1 MYNPKFNYQPIP
13 REQVNGQRLYA
24 TPTGRVPSVTTIL
37 DKTKPEEKKK
47 ALQEWRNRVGEEE
60 ANRISKIASGRG
72 TGVHTLCER
81 YINNEP
87 LGSCMPDALE
97 MFLSIK
103 PYLNKINNI
112 YYQEQA
118 LWSEQLGL
126 AGRCDCI
133 GHYEGEL
140 ASIDFKTSR
149 RPKKEEDIEDYFQ
162 QTTAYA
168 LMHEELTGIPINKL
182 VIIMAVEDNPPLIF
196 VKETADYIDGL
207 VKSIDIY
214 LLYFLAGVLF
224 CCFIIWNGPDVYIS
238 FFSAVS
244 KAFSTLAPTYNA
256 PIA

>member
-1 MYNPKFNYQPIP
+1 MIFTYCPPAQLPDLTSVTMPDGKRFYTLPSGKQ
-13 REQVNGQRLYA
+13 
-24 TPTGRVPSVTTIL
+24 VPSVTTVLGYQKRKQIM
-37 DKTKPEEKKK
+37 
-47 ALQEWRNRVGEEE
+47 EWRAHVGEEE
-60 ANRISKIASGRG
+60 ANKITKKATGRG
-72 TGVHTLCER
+72 TNVHKICEN
-81 YINNEP
+81 YLNNNTDYMK
-87 LGSCMPDALE
+87 GIMPDSLE

-149 RPKKEEDIEDYFQ
+149 RPKKEEDIQDYFQ

-182 VIIMAVEDNPPLIF
+182 VIIMAVEDKPPLIF

-214 LLYFLAGVLF
+214 NRKV
-224 CCFIIWNGPDVYIS
+224 
-238 FFSAVS
+238 
-244 KAFSTLAPTYNA
+244 
-256 PIA
+256 